1 MPEQPAQYVEALG
14 VDRAAEGRFALDTVS
29 IKYEELIGDVEGAV
43 RPVLA
48 HLGLAWN
55 PAQLEHVAHAK
66 ARGTIRTPSY
76 AQVTEPIY
84 QRAAARYERYS
95 AYLEPAE
102 RRLAPFVAAFGYS

>member
-1 MPEQPAQYVEALG
+1 
-14 VDRAAEGRFALDTVS
+14 
-29 IKYEELIGDVEGAV
+29 
-43 RPVLA
+43 
-48 HLGLAWN
+48 
-55 PAQLEHVAHAK
+55 VAHAK

-102 RRLAPFVAAFGYS
+102 RRLAPFVTAFGYS